1 MDKKSKKK
9 LEISI
14 TIFGE
19 ENQKIQTCS
28 ELSELIHAITK
39 DLNGRTDRKNII
51 EEIAGSQMMIEKCL
65 MIYDISEEELT
76 EARKVEEAKLSE
88 HVKKKY
94 KEDIKNYNDFNE
106 EEKMDEN

>member
-1 MDKKSKKK
+1 MNKNNRKM
-9 LEISI
+9 LGISI
-14 TIFGE
+14 KIFGE

-39 DLNGRTDRKNII
+39 DLNGRMDRDNIL

-65 MIYDISEEELT
+65 IMYGFSEEELIK
-76 EARKVEEAKLSE
+76 ARKAEEDKLSK

-94 KEDIKNYNDFNE
+94 EEDIKNYNDFNK

>member
-1 MDKKSKKK
+1 MDKNNRKK
-9 LEISI
+9 LGISI
-14 TIFGE
+14 KIFGK

-39 DLNGRTDRKNII
+39 DLNGRTDRDNIL

-65 MIYDISEEELT
+65 IMYGFSEEELVK
-76 EARKVEEAKLSE
+76 ARKTEENKLSA

-94 KEDIKNYNDFNE
+94 EEDIKNYNDFNK
-106 EEKMDEN
+106 EEKNE